1 MLGTSYQ
8 QHLQHHRSSVRKCF
22 FQFVGL
28 VMSDFLQPHEV
39 TARTS
44 FQTAD
49 MPELGLR
56 DDVDGLPFRVYCL
69 RCGDGKKLYVGVVHR
84 SDLKERL
91 EKHWQADATLFTTT
105 HRCFEICLIRPS
117 VHVRVQP
124 QRLCCSMR
132 SWKNLATVFCWEVGR
147 KRYRRAPLSRDS
159 C

>member
-1 MLGTSYQ
+1 
-8 QHLQHHRSSVRKCF
+8 
-22 FQFVGL
+22 
-28 VMSDFLQPHEV
+28 MSDFLQPHEV

-105 HRCFEICLIRPS
+105 HRCFETCLIRTCASPAAEALLFY
-117 VHVRVQP
+117 V
-124 QRLCCSMR
+124 LLE
-132 SWKNLATVFCWEVGR
+132 NLATVFCWEVGR